1 MRAVRT
7 LLVILS
13 GGCLYDAGGAV
24 PESVSI
30 LLNAVH
36 MKKTLL
42 FSSRSLLTAA
52 LFFCAASV
60 VSCQKEETA
69 GAAPSRA
76 AIRLTAEPAELVR
89 TKSETDVAYAS
100 RFVEGD
106 AIGLFAVIRSDAE
119 TQAYP
124 AASGNYIQ
132 NAKFV
137 RQADG
142 SWREE
147 GSKSYYME
155 QGQVMD
161 LYAYYPYAENA
172 DPTALVYDASV
183 AEADFMTARTPGFSE
198 RDGEIRLVF
207 RHKLALA
214 EAFVADADKLADYA
228 VTVQDVRTK
237 AVFSLAAA
245 AQDAEMQSVDA
256 KTASVAM
263 TRCGNAFRAYLPAQ
277 EIAEGKALLKVEGN
291 GFAAFDYTHPGKTS
305 LAANQVRKLLVTPAF
320 ANPELLPNCY
330 VVSPGETLY
339 IPVSKAFGVWGKND
353 VLAGEG
359 AGMLGAMGARVVWE
373 DVRYLLNDDQITVLG
388 SGSKAVIQ
396 VRTTPRSCGNAVLA
410 LEIGGEIRWSWHLWI
425 TDYDPNDPE
434 TQKSKNGRTFMDR
447 NLGAMNSVPGD
458 ADAMGLQYQWGR
470 KDPIPCPAKWEDI
483 NMRPLWNG
491 MGVKVGF
498 SNKGTSSAISEN
510 LVTAVRQPM
519 TIIKGL
525 SVPYDW
531 YATEKNQGEERWCA
545 TDGSKTEFDPCPRGW
560 RVPVSGFGNASPWY
574 NCLTVGA
581 PWLNGVIWEDL
592 GYWPAAG
599 LLESSGQSYLGM
611 FGYYWAATPGE
622 SLSGG
627 ITKEGCAYGY
637 NFDNQTSLT
646 SYLQYRHTV
655 LSVRCVKVQ

>member
-1 MRAVRT
+1 M
-7 LLVILS
+7 
-13 GGCLYDAGGAV
+13 
-24 PESVSI
+24 
-30 LLNAVH
+30 
-36 MKKTLL
+36 
-42 FSSRSLLTAA
+42 LTAA

-60 VSCQKEETA
+60 VSCQKEPTA
-69 GAAPSRA
+69 DPAPARA
-76 AIRLTAEPAELVR
+76 AIRLTAEPADMVR

-106 AIGLFAVIRSDAE
+106 AIGLFAVIRSEAE

-183 AEADFMTARTPGFSE
+183 AETDFMTARTAGFSE

-214 EAFVADADKLADYA
+214 EAFVADADKLTDYA
-228 VTVQDVRTK
+228 VTVQNVRTK

-373 DVRYLLNDDQITVLG
+373 DVRYLLNGD
-388 SGSKAVIQ
+388 
-396 VRTTPRSCGNAVLA
+396 GNCY
-410 LEIGGEIRWSWHLWI
+410 WSWHIWA
-425 TDYDPNDPE
+425 TEYDPSQVAGQQTVGGNV
-434 TQKSKNGRTFMDR
+434 FMDR
-447 NLGAMNSVPGD
+447 NLGATSLVKGPQSAGCF
-458 ADAMGLQYQWGR
+458 YQWGR
-470 KDPIPCPAKWEDI
+470 KDPFQGPYTW
-483 NMRPLWNG
+483 MMFLNG
-491 MGVKVGF
+491 NAGWSNDGIGKFMTLRGF
-498 SNKGTSSAISEN
+498 ASSNVPSEN
-510 LVTAVRQPM
+510 LVASVRQPYRYIVGVSDWLSPDVGGEAYRWSNADG
-519 TIIKGL
+519 TKG
-525 SVPYDW
+525 V
-531 YATEKNQGEERWCA
+531 
-545 TDGSKTEFDPCPRGW
+545 FDPCPEGW
-560 RVPVSGFGNASPWY
+560 RVPVSGAGAASAW
-574 NCLTVGA
+574 A
-581 PWLNGVIWEDL
+581 DLNGVWDAERTGCVFAEGN
-592 GYWPAAG
+592 GYYPAAG
-599 LLESSGQSYLGM
+599 YINIMSASG
-611 FGYYWAATPGE
+611 
-622 SLSGG
+622 SGG
-627 ITKEGCAYGY
+627 GAEAGTSGYCWSASSAGRNGYALTYSVSAIKTEAELTKAWACP
-637 NFDNQTSLT
+637 
-646 SYLQYRHTV
+646 
-655 LSVRCVKVQ
+655 VRCVKDVK

>member
-1 MRAVRT
+1 MRAVRI

-13 GGCLYDAGGAV
+13 GGCLFDAGGAV

-69 GAAPSRA
+69 GAAPSCA

-106 AIGLFAVIRSDAE
+106 AIGLFAVIRTDAE

-245 AQDAEMQSVDA
+245 APDAEMQSVDA

-373 DVRYLLNDDQITVLG
+373 DVRYLLNGD
-388 SGSKAVIQ
+388 
-396 VRTTPRSCGNAVLA
+396 GNCY
-410 LEIGGEIRWSWHLWI
+410 WSWHIWA
-425 TDYDPNDPE
+425 TEYDPSQVAGQQTVGGNV
-434 TQKSKNGRTFMDR
+434 FMDR
-447 NLGAMNSVPGD
+447 NLGATSLVKGPQSAGCF
-458 ADAMGLQYQWGR
+458 YQWGR
-470 KDPIPCPAKWEDI
+470 KDPFQGPYTW
-483 NMRPLWNG
+483 MMFLNG
-491 MGVKVGF
+491 NAGWSNDGIGKFMTLRGF
-498 SNKGTSSAISEN
+498 ASSNVPSEN
-510 LVTAVRQPM
+510 LVASVRQPYRYIVGVSDWLSPAVGGEDYRWSNADG
-519 TIIKGL
+519 TKG
-525 SVPYDW
+525 V
-531 YATEKNQGEERWCA
+531 
-545 TDGSKTEFDPCPRGW
+545 FDPCPDGW
-560 RVPVSGFGNASPWY
+560 RVPFRAREPLPHGP
-574 NCLTVGA
+574 
-581 PWLNGVIWEDL
+581 I
-592 GYWPAAG
+592 
-599 LLESSGQSYLGM
+599 
-611 FGYYWAATPGE
+611 
-622 SLSGG
+622 
-627 ITKEGCAYGY
+627 
-637 NFDNQTSLT
+637 
-646 SYLQYRHTV
+646 
-655 LSVRCVKVQ
+655 

>member
-1 MRAVRT
+1 M
-7 LLVILS
+7 
-13 GGCLYDAGGAV
+13 
-24 PESVSI
+24 
-30 LLNAVH
+30 
-36 MKKTLL
+36 
-42 FSSRSLLTAA
+42 LTAA

-60 VSCQKEETA
+60 VSCQKEPTA
-69 GAAPSRA
+69 DPAPARA
-76 AIRLTAEPAELVR
+76 AIRLTAKPADMVR

-183 AEADFMTARTPGFSE
+183 AEADFMTARTAGFSE

-214 EAFVADADKLADYA
+214 EAFVADADKLTDYA
-228 VTVQDVRTK
+228 VTVQNVRTK

-277 EIAEGKALLKVEGN
+277 EIAEDKSLLKVEGN

-305 LAANQVRKLLVTPAF
+305 LAAGQVRKLLVTPAF

-339 IPVSKAFGVWGKND
+339 IPVCKAFGVWEKNE
-353 VLAGEG
+353 VLAGAG
-359 AGMLGAMGARVVWE
+359 TGMLGAMGARVVW
-373 DVRYLLNDDQITVLG
+373 
-388 SGSKAVIQ
+388 
-396 VRTTPRSCGNAVLA
+396 
-410 LEIGGEIRWSWHLWI
+410 
-425 TDYDPNDPE
+425 
-434 TQKSKNGRTFMDR
+434 
-447 NLGAMNSVPGD
+447 
-458 ADAMGLQYQWGR
+458 
-470 KDPIPCPAKWEDI
+470 
-483 NMRPLWNG
+483 
-491 MGVKVGF
+491 
-498 SNKGTSSAISEN
+498 
-510 LVTAVRQPM
+510 
-519 TIIKGL
+519 
-525 SVPYDW
+525 
-531 YATEKNQGEERWCA
+531 
-545 TDGSKTEFDPCPRGW
+545 
-560 RVPVSGFGNASPWY
+560 
-574 NCLTVGA
+574 
-581 PWLNGVIWEDL
+581 
-592 GYWPAAG
+592 
-599 LLESSGQSYLGM
+599 
-611 FGYYWAATPGE
+611 
-622 SLSGG
+622 
-627 ITKEGCAYGY
+627 
-637 NFDNQTSLT
+637 
-646 SYLQYRHTV
+646 
-655 LSVRCVKVQ
+655 

>member
-1 MRAVRT
+1 M
-7 LLVILS
+7 
-13 GGCLYDAGGAV
+13 
-24 PESVSI
+24 
-30 LLNAVH
+30 
-36 MKKTLL
+36 
-42 FSSRSLLTAA
+42 LTAA

-69 GAAPSRA
+69 GAAPSCA
-76 AIRLTAEPAELVR
+76 AIRLTAEPVELVR

-373 DVRYLLNDDQITVLG
+373 DVRYLLNGD
-388 SGSKAVIQ
+388 
-396 VRTTPRSCGNAVLA
+396 GNCY
-410 LEIGGEIRWSWHLWI
+410 WSWHIWA
-425 TDYDPNDPE
+425 TEYDPSQVAGQQTVGGNV
-434 TQKSKNGRTFMDR
+434 FMDR
-447 NLGAMNSVPGD
+447 NLGATSLVKGPQSAGCF
-458 ADAMGLQYQWGR
+458 YQWGR
-470 KDPIPCPAKWEDI
+470 KDPFQGPYTW
-483 NMRPLWNG
+483 MRFLNANVGWSNDG
-491 MGVKVGF
+491 IGEFMTLKGLASTKVP
-498 SNKGTSSAISEN
+498 SEN
-510 LVTAVRQPM
+510 LVASVQQPYRYIVGISG
-519 TIIKGL
+519 TQDWL
-525 SVPYDW
+525 S
-531 YATEKNQGEERWCA
+531 ATEGDEAYRWSNA
-545 TDGSKTEFDPCPRGW
+545 DGTKGVFDPCPEGW
-560 RVPVSGFGNASPWY
+560 RVPVSGAGAASAW
-574 NCLTVGA
+574 A
-581 PWLNGVIWEDL
+581 DLNGVWDAERTGCVFAEGN
-592 GYWPAAG
+592 GYYPAAG
-599 LLESSGQSYLGM
+599 YINIMSASG
-611 FGYYWAATPGE
+611 
-622 SLSGG
+622 SGG
-627 ITKEGCAYGY
+627 GAEAGTSGYCWSASSAGRNGYALTYSVSAIKTEAELTKAWACP
-637 NFDNQTSLT
+637 
-646 SYLQYRHTV
+646 
-655 LSVRCVKVQ
+655 VRCVKDVK

>member
-1 MRAVRT
+1 M
-7 LLVILS
+7 
-13 GGCLYDAGGAV
+13 
-24 PESVSI
+24 
-30 LLNAVH
+30 
-36 MKKTLL
+36 
-42 FSSRSLLTAA
+42 TAA

-69 GAAPSRA
+69 GAAPSCA

-106 AIGLFAVIRSDAE
+106 AIGLFAVIRTDAE

-373 DVRYLLNDDQITVLG
+373 DVRYLLNGD
-388 SGSKAVIQ
+388 
-396 VRTTPRSCGNAVLA
+396 GNCY
-410 LEIGGEIRWSWHLWI
+410 WSWHIWA
-425 TDYDPNDPE
+425 TEYDPSQVAGQQTVGGNV
-434 TQKSKNGRTFMDR
+434 FMDR
-447 NLGAMNSVPGD
+447 NLGATSLVKGPQSAGCF
-458 ADAMGLQYQWGR
+458 YQWGR
-470 KDPIPCPAKWEDI
+470 KDPFQGPYTW
-483 NMRPLWNG
+483 MRFLNANVGWSNDG
-491 MGVKVGF
+491 IGKFMTLKGLASTKVP
-498 SNKGTSSAISEN
+498 SEN
-510 LVTAVRQPM
+510 LVASVQQPYRYIVGISG
-519 TIIKGL
+519 TQDWL
-525 SVPYDW
+525 S
-531 YATEKNQGEERWCA
+531 ATEGDEAYRWSNA
-545 TDGSKTEFDPCPRGW
+545 DGTKGVFDPCPEGW
-560 RVPVSGFGNASPWY
+560 RVPVSG
-574 NCLTVGA
+574 VGA
-581 PWLNGVIWEDL
+581 ASAWADLNGVWDAERTGCVFAEGN
-592 GYWPAAG
+592 GYYPAAG
-599 LLESSGQSYLGM
+599 YINIMSASG
-611 FGYYWAATPGE
+611 
-622 SLSGG
+622 SGG
-627 ITKEGCAYGY
+627 GAEAGTSGY
-637 NFDNQTSLT
+637 CWSASSAGKNGYALT
-646 SYLQYRHTV
+646 YSVSAIKTEAEP
-655 LSVRCVKVQ
+655 SKTWACPVRCVKDVK

>member
-13 GGCLYDAGGAV
+13 GGCLFDAGGAV

-42 FSSRSLLTAA
+42 FSSRSLLTAT

-69 GAAPSRA
+69 GAAPSCAAPSCA
-76 AIRLTAEPAELVR
+76 AIRLTAEPAEFVR

-119 TQAYP
+119 TQAYR

-305 LAANQVRKLLVTPAF
+305 LAANQVRKLLGTPAF

-339 IPVSKAFGVWGKND
+339 IPVSKAIGVWGKND

-373 DVRYLLNDDQITVLG
+373 DVRYLLNGD
-388 SGSKAVIQ
+388 
-396 VRTTPRSCGNAVLA
+396 GNCY
-410 LEIGGEIRWSWHLWI
+410 WSWHIWA
-425 TDYDPNDPE
+425 TEYDPSQVAGQQTVGGNV
-434 TQKSKNGRTFMDR
+434 FMDR
-447 NLGAMNSVPGD
+447 NLGATSLVKGPQSAGCF
-458 ADAMGLQYQWGR
+458 YQWGR
-470 KDPIPCPAKWEDI
+470 KDPFQGPYTW
-483 NMRPLWNG
+483 MMFLNG
-491 MGVKVGF
+491 NAGWSNDGIGKFMTLRGF
-498 SNKGTSSAISEN
+498 ASSNVPSEN
-510 LVTAVRQPM
+510 LVASVRQPYRYIVGVSDWLSPAVGGEDYRWSNADG
-519 TIIKGL
+519 TKG
-525 SVPYDW
+525 V
-531 YATEKNQGEERWCA
+531 
-545 TDGSKTEFDPCPRGW
+545 FDPCPDGW
-560 RVPVSGFGNASPWY
+560 RVPFRAREPLPHGP
-574 NCLTVGA
+574 
-581 PWLNGVIWEDL
+581 I
-592 GYWPAAG
+592 
-599 LLESSGQSYLGM
+599 
-611 FGYYWAATPGE
+611 
-622 SLSGG
+622 
-627 ITKEGCAYGY
+627 
-637 NFDNQTSLT
+637 
-646 SYLQYRHTV
+646 
-655 LSVRCVKVQ
+655 

>member
-1 MRAVRT
+1 M
-7 LLVILS
+7 
-13 GGCLYDAGGAV
+13 
-24 PESVSI
+24 
-30 LLNAVH
+30 
-36 MKKTLL
+36 
-42 FSSRSLLTAA
+42 LTAA

-69 GAAPSRA
+69 GAAPSCA

-106 AIGLFAVIRSDAE
+106 AIGLFAVIRTDAE

-373 DVRYLLNDDQITVLG
+373 DVRYLLNGD
-388 SGSKAVIQ
+388 
-396 VRTTPRSCGNAVLA
+396 GNCY
-410 LEIGGEIRWSWHLWI
+410 WSWHIWA
-425 TDYDPNDPE
+425 TEYDPSQVAGQQTVGGNV
-434 TQKSKNGRTFMDR
+434 FMDR
-447 NLGAMNSVPGD
+447 NLGATSLVKGPQSAGCF
-458 ADAMGLQYQWGR
+458 YQWGR
-470 KDPIPCPAKWEDI
+470 KDPFIGPSTYKISSGQGAAMYNDSGSRTYVT
-483 NMRPLWNG
+483 M
-491 MGVKVGF
+491 VA
-498 SNKGTSSAISEN
+498 SSAETGTMDYAVKHP
-510 LVTAVRQPM
+510 LTFVTGVAESNNDWLWS
-519 TIIKGL
+519 KSDAGWSSDGDAGAK
-525 SVPYDW
+525 SV
-531 YATEKNQGEERWCA
+531 N
-545 TDGSKTEFDPCPRGW
+545 DPCPYGW
-560 RVPVSGFGNASPWY
+560 RVAPSAAFAG
-574 NCLTVGA
+574 LKIVGT
-581 PWLNGVIWEDL
+581 
-592 GYWPAAG
+592 PAAG
-599 LLESSGQSYLGM
+599 DEEKFGWTLTDGKAESFFMGGGRRRYDDGKIQNIYIPKDEAKMKLYTRADIAQPWEGLYWTTAVNGTQSHALHFWYEKLTG
-611 FGYYWAATPGE
+611 T
-622 SLSGG
+622 GG
-627 ITKEGCAYGY
+627 IAPAEAYARANGM
-637 NFDNQTSLT
+637 Q
-646 SYLQYRHTV
+646 
-655 LSVRCVKVQ
+655 VRCVKVKNL

>member
-1 MRAVRT
+1 MRAVRI

-13 GGCLYDAGGAV
+13 GGCLFDAGGAV

-69 GAAPSRA
+69 GAAPSCA

-106 AIGLFAVIRSDAE
+106 AIGLFAVIRTDAE

-359 AGMLGAMGARVVWE
+359 AGMLGALGARVVWE
-373 DVRYLLNDDQITVLG
+373 DVRYLLNGD
-388 SGSKAVIQ
+388 
-396 VRTTPRSCGNAVLA
+396 GNCY
-410 LEIGGEIRWSWHLWI
+410 WSWHIWA
-425 TDYDPNDPE
+425 TEYDPSQVAGQQTVGGNV
-434 TQKSKNGRTFMDR
+434 FMDR
-447 NLGAMNSVPGD
+447 NLGATSLVKGPQSAGCF
-458 ADAMGLQYQWGR
+458 YQWGR
-470 KDPIPCPAKWEDI
+470 KDPFQGPYTW
-483 NMRPLWNG
+483 MMFLNG
-491 MGVKVGF
+491 NAGWSNDGIGKFMTLRGF
-498 SNKGTSSAISEN
+498 ASSNVPSEN
-510 LVTAVRQPM
+510 LVASVRQPYRYIVGVSDWLSPAVGGEDYRWSNADG
-519 TIIKGL
+519 TKG
-525 SVPYDW
+525 V
-531 YATEKNQGEERWCA
+531 
-545 TDGSKTEFDPCPRGW
+545 FDPCPDGW
-560 RVPVSGFGNASPWY
+560 RVPFRAREPLPHGP
-574 NCLTVGA
+574 
-581 PWLNGVIWEDL
+581 I
-592 GYWPAAG
+592 
-599 LLESSGQSYLGM
+599 
-611 FGYYWAATPGE
+611 
-622 SLSGG
+622 
-627 ITKEGCAYGY
+627 
-637 NFDNQTSLT
+637 
-646 SYLQYRHTV
+646 
-655 LSVRCVKVQ
+655 

>member
-13 GGCLYDAGGAV
+13 GGCLFDAGGAV

-42 FSSRSLLTAA
+42 FSSRSLLTAT

-69 GAAPSRA
+69 GAAPSCA

-106 AIGLFAVIRSDAE
+106 AIGLFAVIRTDAE

-277 EIAEGKALLKVEGN
+277 EIAEDKALLKVEGN

-305 LAANQVRKLLVTPAF
+305 LAAGQVRKLLVTPAF

-373 DVRYLLNDDQITVLG
+373 DVRYLLNGD
-388 SGSKAVIQ
+388 
-396 VRTTPRSCGNAVLA
+396 GNCY
-410 LEIGGEIRWSWHLWI
+410 WSWHIWA
-425 TDYDPNDPE
+425 TEYDPSQVAGQQTVGGNV
-434 TQKSKNGRTFMDR
+434 FMDR
-447 NLGAMNSVPGD
+447 NLGATSLVKGPQSAGCF
-458 ADAMGLQYQWGR
+458 YQWGR
-470 KDPIPCPAKWEDI
+470 KDPFQGPYTW
-483 NMRPLWNG
+483 MMFLNG
-491 MGVKVGF
+491 NAGWSNDGIGKFMTLRGF
-498 SNKGTSSAISEN
+498 ASSNVPSEN
-510 LVTAVRQPM
+510 LVASVRQPYRYIVGVSDWLSPAVGGEDYRWSNADG
-519 TIIKGL
+519 TKG
-525 SVPYDW
+525 V
-531 YATEKNQGEERWCA
+531 
-545 TDGSKTEFDPCPRGW
+545 FDPCPDGW
-560 RVPVSGFGNASPWY
+560 RVPFRAREPLPHGP
-574 NCLTVGA
+574 
-581 PWLNGVIWEDL
+581 I
-592 GYWPAAG
+592 
-599 LLESSGQSYLGM
+599 
-611 FGYYWAATPGE
+611 
-622 SLSGG
+622 
-627 ITKEGCAYGY
+627 
-637 NFDNQTSLT
+637 
-646 SYLQYRHTV
+646 
-655 LSVRCVKVQ
+655 

>member
-1 MRAVRT
+1 M
-7 LLVILS
+7 
-13 GGCLYDAGGAV
+13 
-24 PESVSI
+24 
-30 LLNAVH
+30 
-36 MKKTLL
+36 
-42 FSSRSLLTAA
+42 LTAA

-69 GAAPSRA
+69 GAAPSCA

-359 AGMLGAMGARVVWE
+359 AGMLGAMDARVVWE
-373 DVRYLLNDDQITVLG
+373 DVRYLLNGD
-388 SGSKAVIQ
+388 
-396 VRTTPRSCGNAVLA
+396 GNCY
-410 LEIGGEIRWSWHLWI
+410 WSWHIWA
-425 TDYDPNDPE
+425 TEYDPSQVAGQQTVGGNV
-434 TQKSKNGRTFMDR
+434 FMDR
-447 NLGAMNSVPGD
+447 NLGATSLVKGPQSAGCF
-458 ADAMGLQYQWGR
+458 YQWGR
-470 KDPIPCPAKWEDI
+470 KDPFQGPYTW
-483 NMRPLWNG
+483 MMFLNG
-491 MGVKVGF
+491 NAGWSNDGIGKFMTLRGF
-498 SNKGTSSAISEN
+498 ASSNVPSEN
-510 LVTAVRQPM
+510 LVASVRQPYRYIVGVSDWLSPAVGGEDYRWSNADG
-519 TIIKGL
+519 TKG
-525 SVPYDW
+525 V
-531 YATEKNQGEERWCA
+531 
-545 TDGSKTEFDPCPRGW
+545 FDPCPDGW
-560 RVPVSGFGNASPWY
+560 RVPVSGAGAASAW
-574 NCLTVGA
+574 A
-581 PWLNGVIWEDL
+581 DLNGVWDAERTGCVFAEGN
-592 GYWPAAG
+592 GYYPAAG
-599 LLESSGQSYLGM
+599 YINIMSASG
-611 FGYYWAATPGE
+611 
-622 SLSGG
+622 SGG
-627 ITKEGCAYGY
+627 GAEAGTSGY
-637 NFDNQTSLT
+637 CWSASSAGKNGYALT
-646 SYLQYRHTV
+646 YSVSAIKTEAEP
-655 LSVRCVKVQ
+655 SKTWACPVRCVKDVK

>member
-1 MRAVRT
+1 MRAVRI

-13 GGCLYDAGGAV
+13 GGCLFDAGGAV

-69 GAAPSRA
+69 GAAPSCA

-106 AIGLFAVIRSDAE
+106 AIGLFAVIRTDAE

-373 DVRYLLNDDQITVLG
+373 DVRYLLNGD
-388 SGSKAVIQ
+388 
-396 VRTTPRSCGNAVLA
+396 GNCY
-410 LEIGGEIRWSWHLWI
+410 WSWHIWA
-425 TDYDPNDPE
+425 TEYDPSQVAGQQTVGGNV
-434 TQKSKNGRTFMDR
+434 FMDR
-447 NLGAMNSVPGD
+447 NLGATSLVKGPQSAGCF
-458 ADAMGLQYQWGR
+458 YQWGR
-470 KDPIPCPAKWEDI
+470 KGPFQGPYTW
-483 NMRPLWNG
+483 MMFLNG
-491 MGVKVGF
+491 NAGWSNDGIGKFMTLRGF
-498 SNKGTSSAISEN
+498 ASSNVPSEN
-510 LVTAVRQPM
+510 LVASVRQPYRYIVGVSDWLSPAVGGEDYRWSNADG
-519 TIIKGL
+519 TKG
-525 SVPYDW
+525 V
-531 YATEKNQGEERWCA
+531 
-545 TDGSKTEFDPCPRGW
+545 FDPCPDGW
-560 RVPVSGFGNASPWY
+560 RVPFRAREPLPHGP
-574 NCLTVGA
+574 
-581 PWLNGVIWEDL
+581 I
-592 GYWPAAG
+592 
-599 LLESSGQSYLGM
+599 
-611 FGYYWAATPGE
+611 
-622 SLSGG
+622 
-627 ITKEGCAYGY
+627 
-637 NFDNQTSLT
+637 
-646 SYLQYRHTV
+646 
-655 LSVRCVKVQ
+655 

>member
-1 MRAVRT
+1 MRAVRI

-13 GGCLYDAGGAV
+13 GGCLFDAGGAV

-106 AIGLFAVIRSDAE
+106 AIGLFAVIRTDAE

-339 IPVSKAFGVWGKND
+339 IPVCKAFGVWEKNE
-353 VLAGEG
+353 VLAGAG

-373 DVRYLLNDDQITVLG
+373 DVRYLLNGD
-388 SGSKAVIQ
+388 
-396 VRTTPRSCGNAVLA
+396 GNCY
-410 LEIGGEIRWSWHLWI
+410 WSWHIWA
-425 TDYDPNDPE
+425 TEYDPSQVAGQQTVGGNV
-434 TQKSKNGRTFMDR
+434 FMDR
-447 NLGAMNSVPGD
+447 NLGATSLVKGPQSAGCF
-458 ADAMGLQYQWGR
+458 YQWGR
-470 KDPIPCPAKWEDI
+470 KDPFQGPYTW
-483 NMRPLWNG
+483 MMFLNG
-491 MGVKVGF
+491 NAGWSNDGIGKFMTLRGF
-498 SNKGTSSAISEN
+498 ASSNVPSEN
-510 LVTAVRQPM
+510 LVASVRQPYRYIVGVSDWLSPAVGGEDYRWSNADG
-519 TIIKGL
+519 TKG
-525 SVPYDW
+525 V
-531 YATEKNQGEERWCA
+531 
-545 TDGSKTEFDPCPRGW
+545 FDPCPDGW
-560 RVPVSGFGNASPWY
+560 RVPFRAREPLPHGP
-574 NCLTVGA
+574 
-581 PWLNGVIWEDL
+581 I
-592 GYWPAAG
+592 
-599 LLESSGQSYLGM
+599 
-611 FGYYWAATPGE
+611 
-622 SLSGG
+622 
-627 ITKEGCAYGY
+627 
-637 NFDNQTSLT
+637 
-646 SYLQYRHTV
+646 
-655 LSVRCVKVQ
+655 

>member
-1 MRAVRT
+1 MRAVRI

-13 GGCLYDAGGAV
+13 GGCLFDAGGAV

-69 GAAPSRA
+69 GAAPSCA

-106 AIGLFAVIRSDAE
+106 AIGLFAVIRTDAE

-373 DVRYLLNDDQITVLG
+373 DVRYLLNGD
-388 SGSKAVIQ
+388 
-396 VRTTPRSCGNAVLA
+396 GNCY
-410 LEIGGEIRWSWHLWI
+410 WSWHIWA
-425 TDYDPNDPE
+425 TEYDPSQVAGQQTVGGNV
-434 TQKSKNGRTFMDR
+434 FMDR
-447 NLGAMNSVPGD
+447 NLGATSLVKGPQSAGCF
-458 ADAMGLQYQWGR
+458 YQWGR
-470 KDPIPCPAKWEDI
+470 KDPFQGPYTW
-483 NMRPLWNG
+483 MMFLNG
-491 MGVKVGF
+491 NAGWSNDGIGKFMTLRGF
-498 SNKGTSSAISEN
+498 ASSNVPSEN
-510 LVTAVRQPM
+510 LVASVRQPYRYIVGVSDWLSPAVGGEAYRWSNADG
-519 TIIKGL
+519 TKG
-525 SVPYDW
+525 V
-531 YATEKNQGEERWCA
+531 
-545 TDGSKTEFDPCPRGW
+545 FDPCPEGW
-560 RVPVSGFGNASPWY
+560 RVPVSGAGAASAW
-574 NCLTVGA
+574 A
-581 PWLNGVIWEDL
+581 DLNGVWDAERTGCVFAEGN
-592 GYWPAAG
+592 GYYPAAG
-599 LLESSGQSYLGM
+599 YINIMSASG
-611 FGYYWAATPGE
+611 
-622 SLSGG
+622 SGG
-627 ITKEGCAYGY
+627 GAEAGTSGYCWSASSAGRNGYALTYSVSAIKTEAELTKAWACP
-637 NFDNQTSLT
+637 
-646 SYLQYRHTV
+646 
-655 LSVRCVKVQ
+655 VRCVKDVK

>member
-1 MRAVRT
+1 MRAVRI

-13 GGCLYDAGGAV
+13 GGCLFDAGGAV

-69 GAAPSRA
+69 GAAPSCA

-106 AIGLFAVIRSDAE
+106 AIGLFAVIRTDAE

-373 DVRYLLNDDQITVLG
+373 DVRYLLNGD
-388 SGSKAVIQ
+388 
-396 VRTTPRSCGNAVLA
+396 GNCY
-410 LEIGGEIRWSWHLWI
+410 WSWHIWA
-425 TDYDPNDPE
+425 TEYDPSQVAGQQTVGGNV
-434 TQKSKNGRTFMDR
+434 FMDR
-447 NLGAMNSVPGD
+447 NLGATSLVKGPQSAGCF
-458 ADAMGLQYQWGR
+458 YQWGR
-470 KDPIPCPAKWEDI
+470 KDPFQGPYTW
-483 NMRPLWNG
+483 MMFLNG
-491 MGVKVGF
+491 NAGWSNDGIGKFMTLRGF
-498 SNKGTSSAISEN
+498 ASSNVPSEN
-510 LVTAVRQPM
+510 LVASVRQPYRY
-519 TIIKGL
+519 IVGVSDWL
-525 SVPYDW
+525 SPAVG
-531 YATEKNQGEERWCA
+531 GEDYRWSN
-545 TDGSKTEFDPCPRGW
+545 TDGTKGVFDPCPDGW
-560 RVPVSGFGNASPWY
+560 RVPFRAREPLPHGP
-574 NCLTVGA
+574 
-581 PWLNGVIWEDL
+581 I
-592 GYWPAAG
+592 
-599 LLESSGQSYLGM
+599 
-611 FGYYWAATPGE
+611 
-622 SLSGG
+622 
-627 ITKEGCAYGY
+627 
-637 NFDNQTSLT
+637 
-646 SYLQYRHTV
+646 
-655 LSVRCVKVQ
+655 

>member
-13 GGCLYDAGGAV
+13 GGCLFDAGGAV

-42 FSSRSLLTAA
+42 FSSRSLLTAT

-69 GAAPSRA
+69 GAAPSCAAPSCA

-106 AIGLFAVIRSDAE
+106 AIGLFAVIRTDAE

-373 DVRYLLNDDQITVLG
+373 DVRYLLNGD
-388 SGSKAVIQ
+388 
-396 VRTTPRSCGNAVLA
+396 GNCY
-410 LEIGGEIRWSWHLWI
+410 WSWHIWA
-425 TDYDPNDPE
+425 TEYDPSQVAGQQTVGGNV
-434 TQKSKNGRTFMDR
+434 FMDR
-447 NLGAMNSVPGD
+447 NLGATSLVKGPQSAGCF
-458 ADAMGLQYQWGR
+458 YQWGR
-470 KDPIPCPAKWEDI
+470 KDPFQGPYTW
-483 NMRPLWNG
+483 MMFLNG
-491 MGVKVGF
+491 NAGWSNDGIGKFMTLRGF
-498 SNKGTSSAISEN
+498 ASSNVPSEN
-510 LVTAVRQPM
+510 LVASVRQPYRYIVGVSDWLSPAVGGEDYRWSNADG
-519 TIIKGL
+519 TKG
-525 SVPYDW
+525 V
-531 YATEKNQGEERWCA
+531 
-545 TDGSKTEFDPCPRGW
+545 FDPCPDGW
-560 RVPVSGFGNASPWY
+560 RVPFRAREPLPHGP
-574 NCLTVGA
+574 
-581 PWLNGVIWEDL
+581 I
-592 GYWPAAG
+592 
-599 LLESSGQSYLGM
+599 
-611 FGYYWAATPGE
+611 
-622 SLSGG
+622 
-627 ITKEGCAYGY
+627 
-637 NFDNQTSLT
+637 
-646 SYLQYRHTV
+646 
-655 LSVRCVKVQ
+655 

>member
-1 MRAVRT
+1 M
-7 LLVILS
+7 
-13 GGCLYDAGGAV
+13 
-24 PESVSI
+24 
-30 LLNAVH
+30 
-36 MKKTLL
+36 
-42 FSSRSLLTAA
+42 LTAA

-60 VSCQKEETA
+60 VSCQKEPTA
-69 GAAPSRA
+69 DPAPARA
-76 AIRLTAEPAELVR
+76 AIRLTAEPADMVR

-277 EIAEGKALLKVEGN
+277 EIAEDKALLKVEGN

-305 LAANQVRKLLVTPAF
+305 LAVGQVRKLLVTPAF

-339 IPVSKAFGVWGKND
+339 IPVCKAFGVWEKNE
-353 VLAGEG
+353 VLAGAG
-359 AGMLGAMGARVVWE
+359 TGMLGAMGARVVWE

-447 NLGAMNSVPGD
+447 NLGAMNAEYGSTD
-458 ADAMGLQYQWGR
+458 ALGLQYQWGPQGPGSVPCEMGR
-470 KDPIPCPAKWEDI
+470 HRYAPRVERRGRQGRFLDQGQFGRDPRQPRGFDQRAAGAHQGP
-483 NMRPLWNG
+483 RPSLRLVCYREKTGAEPLVRRRRLENRVRSLSPRMAG
-491 MGVKVGF
+491 SRVRF
-498 SNKGTSSAISEN
+498 RN
-510 LVTAVRQPM
+510 LVAVVQLCYCRH
-519 TIIKGL
+519 
-525 SVPYDW
+525 
-531 YATEKNQGEERWCA
+531 
-545 TDGSKTEFDPCPRGW
+545 
-560 RVPVSGFGNASPWY
+560 PVAQRS
-574 NCLTVGA
+574 
-581 PWLNGVIWEDL
+581 DL
-592 GYWPAAG
+592 GGSG
-599 LLESSGQSYLGM
+599 LLARGRSARIQRPE
-611 FGYYWAATPGE
+611 
-622 SLSGG
+622 LSGP
-627 ITKEGCAYGY
+627 
-637 NFDNQTSLT
+637 
-646 SYLQYRHTV
+646 
-655 LSVRCVKVQ
+655 VRILLGGDSR

>member
-13 GGCLYDAGGAV
+13 GGCLFDAGGAV

-42 FSSRSLLTAA
+42 FSSRSLLTAT

-69 GAAPSRA
+69 GAAPSCA

-119 TQAYP
+119 TQAYR

-305 LAANQVRKLLVTPAF
+305 LAAGQVRKLLVTPAF

-373 DVRYLLNDDQITVLG
+373 DVRYLLNGD
-388 SGSKAVIQ
+388 
-396 VRTTPRSCGNAVLA
+396 GNCY
-410 LEIGGEIRWSWHLWI
+410 WSWHIWA
-425 TDYDPNDPE
+425 TEYDPSQVAGQQTVGGNV
-434 TQKSKNGRTFMDR
+434 FMDR
-447 NLGAMNSVPGD
+447 NLGATSLVKGPQSAGCF
-458 ADAMGLQYQWGR
+458 YQWGR
-470 KDPIPCPAKWEDI
+470 KDPFQGPYTW
-483 NMRPLWNG
+483 MMFLNG
-491 MGVKVGF
+491 NAGWSNDGIGKFMTLRGF
-498 SNKGTSSAISEN
+498 ASSNVPSEN
-510 LVTAVRQPM
+510 LVASVRQPYRYIVGVSDWLSPAVGGEDYRWSNADG
-519 TIIKGL
+519 TKG
-525 SVPYDW
+525 V
-531 YATEKNQGEERWCA
+531 
-545 TDGSKTEFDPCPRGW
+545 FDPCPDGW
-560 RVPVSGFGNASPWY
+560 RVPFRAREPLPHGP
-574 NCLTVGA
+574 
-581 PWLNGVIWEDL
+581 I
-592 GYWPAAG
+592 
-599 LLESSGQSYLGM
+599 
-611 FGYYWAATPGE
+611 
-622 SLSGG
+622 
-627 ITKEGCAYGY
+627 
-637 NFDNQTSLT
+637 
-646 SYLQYRHTV
+646 
-655 LSVRCVKVQ
+655 

>member
-1 MRAVRT
+1 M
-7 LLVILS
+7 
-13 GGCLYDAGGAV
+13 
-24 PESVSI
+24 
-30 LLNAVH
+30 
-36 MKKTLL
+36 
-42 FSSRSLLTAA
+42 LTAA

-60 VSCQKEETA
+60 VSCQKEPTA
-69 GAAPSRA
+69 DPAPARA
-76 AIRLTAEPAELVR
+76 AIRLTAEPADMVR

-106 AIGLFAVIRSDAE
+106 AIGLFAVIRSEAE

-183 AEADFMTARTPGFSE
+183 AEADFMTARTAGFSE

-214 EAFVADADKLADYA
+214 EAFVADADKLTDYA
-228 VTVQDVRTK
+228 VTVQNVRTK

-373 DVRYLLNDDQITVLG
+373 DVRYLLNGD
-388 SGSKAVIQ
+388 
-396 VRTTPRSCGNAVLA
+396 GNCY
-410 LEIGGEIRWSWHLWI
+410 WSWHIWA
-425 TDYDPNDPE
+425 TEYDPSQVAGQQTVGGNV
-434 TQKSKNGRTFMDR
+434 FMDR
-447 NLGAMNSVPGD
+447 NLGATSLVKGPQSAGCF
-458 ADAMGLQYQWGR
+458 YQWGR
-470 KDPIPCPAKWEDI
+470 KDPFQGPYTW
-483 NMRPLWNG
+483 MMFLNG
-491 MGVKVGF
+491 NAGWSNDGIGKFMTLRGF
-498 SNKGTSSAISEN
+498 ASSNVPSEN
-510 LVTAVRQPM
+510 LVASVRQPYRYIVGVSDWLSPAVGGEDYRWSNADG
-519 TIIKGL
+519 TKG
-525 SVPYDW
+525 V
-531 YATEKNQGEERWCA
+531 
-545 TDGSKTEFDPCPRGW
+545 FDPCPDGW
-560 RVPVSGFGNASPWY
+560 RVPVSGAGAASAW
-574 NCLTVGA
+574 A
-581 PWLNGVIWEDL
+581 DLNGVWDAERTGCVFAEGN
-592 GYWPAAG
+592 GYYPAAG
-599 LLESSGQSYLGM
+599 YINIMSASG
-611 FGYYWAATPGE
+611 
-622 SLSGG
+622 SGG
-627 ITKEGCAYGY
+627 GAEAGTSGYCWSASSAGRNGYALTYSVSAIKTEAELTKAWACP
-637 NFDNQTSLT
+637 
-646 SYLQYRHTV
+646 
-655 LSVRCVKVQ
+655 VRCVKDVK

>member
-13 GGCLYDAGGAV
+13 GGCLFDAGGAV

-42 FSSRSLLTAA
+42 FSSRSLLTAT

-69 GAAPSRA
+69 GAAPSCA

-119 TQAYP
+119 TQAYR

-373 DVRYLLNDDQITVLG
+373 DVRYLLNGD
-388 SGSKAVIQ
+388 
-396 VRTTPRSCGNAVLA
+396 GNCY
-410 LEIGGEIRWSWHLWI
+410 WSWHIWA
-425 TDYDPNDPE
+425 TEYDPSQVAGQQTVGGNV
-434 TQKSKNGRTFMDR
+434 FMDR
-447 NLGAMNSVPGD
+447 NLGATSLVKGPQSAGCF
-458 ADAMGLQYQWGR
+458 YQWGR
-470 KDPIPCPAKWEDI
+470 KDPFQGPYTW
-483 NMRPLWNG
+483 MMFLNG
-491 MGVKVGF
+491 NAGWSNDGIGKFMTLRGF
-498 SNKGTSSAISEN
+498 ASSNVPSEN
-510 LVTAVRQPM
+510 LVASVRQPYRYIVGVSDWLSPAVGGEDYRWSNADG
-519 TIIKGL
+519 TKG
-525 SVPYDW
+525 V
-531 YATEKNQGEERWCA
+531 
-545 TDGSKTEFDPCPRGW
+545 FDPCPDGW
-560 RVPVSGFGNASPWY
+560 RVPFRAREPLPHGP
-574 NCLTVGA
+574 
-581 PWLNGVIWEDL
+581 I
-592 GYWPAAG
+592 
-599 LLESSGQSYLGM
+599 
-611 FGYYWAATPGE
+611 
-622 SLSGG
+622 
-627 ITKEGCAYGY
+627 
-637 NFDNQTSLT
+637 
-646 SYLQYRHTV
+646 
-655 LSVRCVKVQ
+655 

>member
-1 MRAVRT
+1 MRAVRI

-13 GGCLYDAGGAV
+13 GGCLFDAGGAV

-69 GAAPSRA
+69 GAAPSCA
-76 AIRLTAEPAELVR
+76 AIRLTAEPAEFVR

-119 TQAYP
+119 TQAYR

-373 DVRYLLNDDQITVLG
+373 DVRYLLNGD
-388 SGSKAVIQ
+388 
-396 VRTTPRSCGNAVLA
+396 GNCY
-410 LEIGGEIRWSWHLWI
+410 WSWHIWA
-425 TDYDPNDPE
+425 TEYDPSQVAGQQTVGGNV
-434 TQKSKNGRTFMDR
+434 FMDR
-447 NLGAMNSVPGD
+447 NLGATSLVKGPQSAGCF
-458 ADAMGLQYQWGR
+458 YQWGR
-470 KDPIPCPAKWEDI
+470 KDPFQGPYTW
-483 NMRPLWNG
+483 MMFLNG
-491 MGVKVGF
+491 NAGWSNDGIGKFMTLRGF
-498 SNKGTSSAISEN
+498 ASSNVPSEN
-510 LVTAVRQPM
+510 LVASVRQPYRYIVGVSDWLSPAVGGEDYRWSNADG
-519 TIIKGL
+519 TKG
-525 SVPYDW
+525 V
-531 YATEKNQGEERWCA
+531 
-545 TDGSKTEFDPCPRGW
+545 FDPCPDGW
-560 RVPVSGFGNASPWY
+560 RVPFRAREPLPHGP
-574 NCLTVGA
+574 
-581 PWLNGVIWEDL
+581 I
-592 GYWPAAG
+592 
-599 LLESSGQSYLGM
+599 
-611 FGYYWAATPGE
+611 
-622 SLSGG
+622 
-627 ITKEGCAYGY
+627 
-637 NFDNQTSLT
+637 
-646 SYLQYRHTV
+646 
-655 LSVRCVKVQ
+655 

>member
-13 GGCLYDAGGAV
+13 GGCLFDAGGAV

-42 FSSRSLLTAA
+42 FSSRSLLTAT

-69 GAAPSRA
+69 GAAPSCAAPSCA
-76 AIRLTAEPAELVR
+76 AIRLTAEPAEFVR

-119 TQAYP
+119 TQAYR

-373 DVRYLLNDDQITVLG
+373 DVRYLLNGD
-388 SGSKAVIQ
+388 
-396 VRTTPRSCGNAVLA
+396 GNCY
-410 LEIGGEIRWSWHLWI
+410 WSWHIWA
-425 TDYDPNDPE
+425 TEYDPSQVAGQQTVGGNV
-434 TQKSKNGRTFMDR
+434 FMDR
-447 NLGAMNSVPGD
+447 NLGATSLVKGPQSAGCF
-458 ADAMGLQYQWGR
+458 YQWGR
-470 KDPIPCPAKWEDI
+470 KDPFQGPYTW
-483 NMRPLWNG
+483 MMFLNG
-491 MGVKVGF
+491 NAGWSNDGIGKFMTLRGF
-498 SNKGTSSAISEN
+498 ASSNVPSEN
-510 LVTAVRQPM
+510 LVASVRQPYRYIVGVSDWLSPAVGGEDYRWSNADG
-519 TIIKGL
+519 TKG
-525 SVPYDW
+525 V
-531 YATEKNQGEERWCA
+531 
-545 TDGSKTEFDPCPRGW
+545 FDPCPDGW
-560 RVPVSGFGNASPWY
+560 RVPFRAREPLPHGP
-574 NCLTVGA
+574 
-581 PWLNGVIWEDL
+581 I
-592 GYWPAAG
+592 
-599 LLESSGQSYLGM
+599 
-611 FGYYWAATPGE
+611 
-622 SLSGG
+622 
-627 ITKEGCAYGY
+627 
-637 NFDNQTSLT
+637 
-646 SYLQYRHTV
+646 
-655 LSVRCVKVQ
+655 

>member
-1 MRAVRT
+1 MRAVRI

-13 GGCLYDAGGAV
+13 GGCLFDAGGAV

-60 VSCQKEETA
+60 VSCQKEPTA
-69 GAAPSRA
+69 DPAPARA

-106 AIGLFAVIRSDAE
+106 AIGLFAVIRTDAE

-373 DVRYLLNDDQITVLG
+373 DVRYLLNGD
-388 SGSKAVIQ
+388 
-396 VRTTPRSCGNAVLA
+396 GNCY
-410 LEIGGEIRWSWHLWI
+410 WSWHIWA
-425 TDYDPNDPE
+425 TEYDPSQVAGQQTVGGNV
-434 TQKSKNGRTFMDR
+434 FMDR
-447 NLGAMNSVPGD
+447 NLGATSLVKGPQSAGCF
-458 ADAMGLQYQWGR
+458 YQWGR
-470 KDPIPCPAKWEDI
+470 KDPFQGPYTW
-483 NMRPLWNG
+483 MMFLNG
-491 MGVKVGF
+491 NAGWSNDGIGKFMTLRGF
-498 SNKGTSSAISEN
+498 ASSNVPSEN
-510 LVTAVRQPM
+510 LVASVRQPYRYIVGVSDWLSPAVGGEDYRWSNADG
-519 TIIKGL
+519 TKG
-525 SVPYDW
+525 V
-531 YATEKNQGEERWCA
+531 
-545 TDGSKTEFDPCPRGW
+545 FDPCPDGW
-560 RVPVSGFGNASPWY
+560 RVPFRAREPLPHGP
-574 NCLTVGA
+574 
-581 PWLNGVIWEDL
+581 I
-592 GYWPAAG
+592 
-599 LLESSGQSYLGM
+599 
-611 FGYYWAATPGE
+611 
-622 SLSGG
+622 
-627 ITKEGCAYGY
+627 
-637 NFDNQTSLT
+637 
-646 SYLQYRHTV
+646 
-655 LSVRCVKVQ
+655 

>member
-1 MRAVRT
+1 M
-7 LLVILS
+7 
-13 GGCLYDAGGAV
+13 
-24 PESVSI
+24 
-30 LLNAVH
+30 
-36 MKKTLL
+36 
-42 FSSRSLLTAA
+42 LTAT

-69 GAAPSRA
+69 GAAPSCA

-106 AIGLFAVIRSDAE
+106 AIGLFAVIRTDAE

-183 AEADFMTARTPGFSE
+183 AEADFMTARTAGFSE

-214 EAFVADADKLADYA
+214 EAFVADADKLTDYA
-228 VTVQDVRTK
+228 VTVQNVRTK

-277 EIAEGKALLKVEGN
+277 EIAEDKALLKVGGN

-305 LAANQVRKLLVTPAF
+305 LAAGQVRKLLVTPAF

-339 IPVSKAFGVWGKND
+339 IPVCKAFGVWEKNE

-373 DVRYLLNDDQITVLG
+373 DVRYLLNGD
-388 SGSKAVIQ
+388 
-396 VRTTPRSCGNAVLA
+396 GNCY
-410 LEIGGEIRWSWHLWI
+410 WSWHIWA
-425 TDYDPNDPE
+425 TEYDPSQVAGQQTVGGNV
-434 TQKSKNGRTFMDR
+434 FMDR
-447 NLGAMNSVPGD
+447 NLGATSLVKGPQSAGCF
-458 ADAMGLQYQWGR
+458 YQWGR
-470 KDPIPCPAKWEDI
+470 KDPFQGPYTW
-483 NMRPLWNG
+483 MMFLNG
-491 MGVKVGF
+491 NAGWSNDGIGKFMTLRGF
-498 SNKGTSSAISEN
+498 ASSNVPSEN
-510 LVTAVRQPM
+510 LVASVRQPYRYIVGVSDWLSPAVGGEDYRWSNADG
-519 TIIKGL
+519 TKG
-525 SVPYDW
+525 V
-531 YATEKNQGEERWCA
+531 
-545 TDGSKTEFDPCPRGW
+545 FDPCPDGW
-560 RVPVSGFGNASPWY
+560 RVPFRAREPLPHGP
-574 NCLTVGA
+574 
-581 PWLNGVIWEDL
+581 I
-592 GYWPAAG
+592 
-599 LLESSGQSYLGM
+599 
-611 FGYYWAATPGE
+611 
-622 SLSGG
+622 
-627 ITKEGCAYGY
+627 
-637 NFDNQTSLT
+637 
-646 SYLQYRHTV
+646 
-655 LSVRCVKVQ
+655 

>member
-1 MRAVRT
+1 MRAVRI

-13 GGCLYDAGGAV
+13 GGCLFDAGGAV

-69 GAAPSRA
+69 GAAPSCA

-106 AIGLFAVIRSDAE
+106 AIGLFAVIRTDAE

-373 DVRYLLNDDQITVLG
+373 DVRYLLNGD
-388 SGSKAVIQ
+388 
-396 VRTTPRSCGNAVLA
+396 GNCY
-410 LEIGGEIRWSWHLWI
+410 WSWHIWA
-425 TDYDPNDPE
+425 TEYDPSQVAGQQTVGGNV
-434 TQKSKNGRTFMDR
+434 FMDR
-447 NLGAMNSVPGD
+447 NLGATSLVKGPQSAGCF
-458 ADAMGLQYQWGR
+458 YQWGR
-470 KDPIPCPAKWEDI
+470 KDPFQGPYTW
-483 NMRPLWNG
+483 MMFLNG
-491 MGVKVGF
+491 NAGWSNDGIGKFMTLRGF
-498 SNKGTSSAISEN
+498 ASSNVPSEN
-510 LVTAVRQPM
+510 LVASVRQPYRYIVGVSDWLSPAVGGEDYRWSNADG
-519 TIIKGL
+519 TKG
-525 SVPYDW
+525 V
-531 YATEKNQGEERWCA
+531 
-545 TDGSKTEFDPCPRGW
+545 FDPCPEGW
-560 RVPVSGFGNASPWY
+560 RVPVSGAEAGTSGYCWSASSAGKNGY
-574 NCLTVGA
+574 ALTYSVSA
-581 PWLNGVIWEDL
+581 IKTEAEP
-592 GYWPAAG
+592 
-599 LLESSGQSYLGM
+599 SKT
-611 FGYYWAATPGE
+611 WACP
-622 SLSGG
+622 
-627 ITKEGCAYGY
+627 
-637 NFDNQTSLT
+637 
-646 SYLQYRHTV
+646 
-655 LSVRCVKVQ
+655 VRCVKDVK

>member
-1 MRAVRT
+1 MRAVRI

-13 GGCLYDAGGAV
+13 GGCLFDAGGAV

-69 GAAPSRA
+69 GAAPSCA

-106 AIGLFAVIRSDAE
+106 AIGLFAVIRTDAE

-172 DPTALVYDASV
+172 APTALVYDASV

-373 DVRYLLNDDQITVLG
+373 DVRYLLNGD
-388 SGSKAVIQ
+388 
-396 VRTTPRSCGNAVLA
+396 GNCY
-410 LEIGGEIRWSWHLWI
+410 WSWHIWA
-425 TDYDPNDPE
+425 TEYDPSQVAGQQTVGGNV
-434 TQKSKNGRTFMDR
+434 FMDR
-447 NLGAMNSVPGD
+447 NLGATSLVKGPQSAGCF
-458 ADAMGLQYQWGR
+458 YQWGR
-470 KDPIPCPAKWEDI
+470 KDPFQGPYTW
-483 NMRPLWNG
+483 MMFLNG
-491 MGVKVGF
+491 NAGWSNDGIGKFMTLRGF
-498 SNKGTSSAISEN
+498 ASSNVPSEN
-510 LVTAVRQPM
+510 LVASVRQPYRYIVGVSDWLSPAVGGEDYRWSNADG
-519 TIIKGL
+519 TKG
-525 SVPYDW
+525 V
-531 YATEKNQGEERWCA
+531 
-545 TDGSKTEFDPCPRGW
+545 FDPCPDGW
-560 RVPVSGFGNASPWY
+560 RVPFRAREPLPHGP
-574 NCLTVGA
+574 T
-581 PWLNGVIWEDL
+581 
-592 GYWPAAG
+592 
-599 LLESSGQSYLGM
+599 
-611 FGYYWAATPGE
+611 
-622 SLSGG
+622 
-627 ITKEGCAYGY
+627 
-637 NFDNQTSLT
+637 
-646 SYLQYRHTV
+646 
-655 LSVRCVKVQ
+655 

>member
-1 MRAVRT
+1 M
-7 LLVILS
+7 
-13 GGCLYDAGGAV
+13 
-24 PESVSI
+24 
-30 LLNAVH
+30 
-36 MKKTLL
+36 
-42 FSSRSLLTAA
+42 LTAA

-69 GAAPSRA
+69 GAAPSCA

-106 AIGLFAVIRSDAE
+106 AISLFAVIRSDAE

-305 LAANQVRKLLVTPAF
+305 LAANLVRKLLVTPAF

-339 IPVSKAFGVWGKND
+339 IPVSKAFGVWDAERTGC
-353 VLAGEG
+353 VFAEG
-359 AGMLGAMGARVVWE
+359 
-373 DVRYLLNDDQITVLG
+373 
-388 SGSKAVIQ
+388 
-396 VRTTPRSCGNAVLA
+396 
-410 LEIGGEIRWSWHLWI
+410 
-425 TDYDPNDPE
+425 
-434 TQKSKNGRTFMDR
+434 NG
-447 NLGAMNSVPGD
+447 
-458 ADAMGLQYQWGR
+458 Y
-470 KDPIPCPAKWEDI
+470 
-483 NMRPLWNG
+483 
-491 MGVKVGF
+491 
-498 SNKGTSSAISEN
+498 
-510 LVTAVRQPM
+510 
-519 TIIKGL
+519 
-525 SVPYDW
+525 Y
-531 YATEKNQGEERWCA
+531 
-545 TDGSKTEFDPCPRGW
+545 
-560 RVPVSGFGNASPWY
+560 
-574 NCLTVGA
+574 
-581 PWLNGVIWEDL
+581 
-592 GYWPAAG
+592 PAAG
-599 LLESSGQSYLGM
+599 YINIMSASG
-611 FGYYWAATPGE
+611 
-622 SLSGG
+622 SGG
-627 ITKEGCAYGY
+627 GAEAGTSGY
-637 NFDNQTSLT
+637 CWSASSAGKNGYALT
-646 SYLQYRHTV
+646 YSVSAIKTEAEP
-655 LSVRCVKVQ
+655 SKTWACPVRCVKDVK

>member
-1 MRAVRT
+1 M
-7 LLVILS
+7 
-13 GGCLYDAGGAV
+13 
-24 PESVSI
+24 
-30 LLNAVH
+30 
-36 MKKTLL
+36 
-42 FSSRSLLTAA
+42 LTAA

-69 GAAPSRA
+69 GAAPSCA

-106 AIGLFAVIRSDAE
+106 AIGLFAVIRTDAE

-373 DVRYLLNDDQITVLG
+373 DVRYLLNGD
-388 SGSKAVIQ
+388 
-396 VRTTPRSCGNAVLA
+396 GNCY
-410 LEIGGEIRWSWHLWI
+410 WSWHIWA
-425 TDYDPNDPE
+425 TEYDPSQVAGQQTVGGNV
-434 TQKSKNGRTFMDR
+434 FMDR
-447 NLGAMNSVPGD
+447 NLGATSLVKGPQSAGCF
-458 ADAMGLQYQWGR
+458 YQWGR
-470 KDPIPCPAKWEDI
+470 KDPFQGPYTW
-483 NMRPLWNG
+483 MMFLNG
-491 MGVKVGF
+491 NAGWSNDGIGKFMTLSGF
-498 SNKGTSSAISEN
+498 ASSNVPSEN
-510 LVTAVRQPM
+510 LVASVRQPYRYIVGVSDWLSPAVGGEDYRWSNADG
-519 TIIKGL
+519 TKG
-525 SVPYDW
+525 V
-531 YATEKNQGEERWCA
+531 
-545 TDGSKTEFDPCPRGW
+545 FDPCPEGW
-560 RVPVSGFGNASPWY
+560 RVPVSG
-574 NCLTVGA
+574 VGA
-581 PWLNGVIWEDL
+581 ASAWADLNGVWDAERTGCVFAESK
-592 GYWPAAG
+592 GYYPAAG
-599 LLESSGQSYLGM
+599 YINVMSP
-611 FGYYWAATPGE
+611 T
-622 SLSGG
+622 LSGG
-627 ITKEGCAYGY
+627 GGAEAGTSGYCWSASSAGRNGYALTYSVSAIKTEAELTKAWACP
-637 NFDNQTSLT
+637 
-646 SYLQYRHTV
+646 
-655 LSVRCVKVQ
+655 VRCVKDVK

>member
-1 MRAVRT
+1 MRAVRI

-13 GGCLYDAGGAV
+13 GGCLFDAGGAV

-69 GAAPSRA
+69 GAAPSCA

-106 AIGLFAVIRSDAE
+106 AIGLFAVIRTDAE

-373 DVRYLLNDDQITVLG
+373 DVRYLLNGD
-388 SGSKAVIQ
+388 
-396 VRTTPRSCGNAVLA
+396 GNCY
-410 LEIGGEIRWSWHLWI
+410 WSWHIWA
-425 TDYDPNDPE
+425 TEYDPSQVAGQQTVGGNV
-434 TQKSKNGRTFMDR
+434 FMDR
-447 NLGAMNSVPGD
+447 NLGATSLVKGPQSAGCF
-458 ADAMGLQYQWGR
+458 YQWGR
-470 KDPIPCPAKWEDI
+470 KDPFQGPYTW
-483 NMRPLWNG
+483 MMFLNG
-491 MGVKVGF
+491 NAGWSNDGIGKFMTLRGF
-498 SNKGTSSAISEN
+498 ASSNVPSEN
-510 LVTAVRQPM
+510 LVASVRQPYRYIVGVSDWLSPAVGGEDYRWSNADG
-519 TIIKGL
+519 TKG
-525 SVPYDW
+525 V
-531 YATEKNQGEERWCA
+531 
-545 TDGSKTEFDPCPRGW
+545 FDPCPDGW
-560 RVPVSGFGNASPWY
+560 RVPFRAREPLPHGP
-574 NCLTVGA
+574 
-581 PWLNGVIWEDL
+581 I
-592 GYWPAAG
+592 
-599 LLESSGQSYLGM
+599 
-611 FGYYWAATPGE
+611 
-622 SLSGG
+622 
-627 ITKEGCAYGY
+627 
-637 NFDNQTSLT
+637 
-646 SYLQYRHTV
+646 
-655 LSVRCVKVQ
+655 

>member
-1 MRAVRT
+1 M
-7 LLVILS
+7 
-13 GGCLYDAGGAV
+13 
-24 PESVSI
+24 
-30 LLNAVH
+30 
-36 MKKTLL
+36 
-42 FSSRSLLTAA
+42 TAA

-69 GAAPSRA
+69 GAAPSCA

-373 DVRYLLNDDQITVLG
+373 DVRYLLNGD
-388 SGSKAVIQ
+388 
-396 VRTTPRSCGNAVLA
+396 GNCY
-410 LEIGGEIRWSWHLWI
+410 WSWHIWA
-425 TDYDPNDPE
+425 TEYDPSQVAGQQTVGGNV
-434 TQKSKNGRTFMDR
+434 FMDR
-447 NLGAMNSVPGD
+447 NLGATSLVKGPQSAGCF
-458 ADAMGLQYQWGR
+458 YQWGR
-470 KDPIPCPAKWEDI
+470 KDPFQGPYTWMMFLNANAGWSNDGIGKFMTLKGLAST
-483 NMRPLWNG
+483 
-491 MGVKVGF
+491 KVP
-498 SNKGTSSAISEN
+498 SEN
-510 LVTAVRQPM
+510 LVASVQQPYRYIVGISG
-519 TIIKGL
+519 TQDWLSPDVGGEAYRWSNADGTKG
-525 SVPYDW
+525 V
-531 YATEKNQGEERWCA
+531 
-545 TDGSKTEFDPCPRGW
+545 FDPCPEGW
-560 RVPVSGFGNASPWY
+560 RVPVSGAGAASAW
-574 NCLTVGA
+574 A
-581 PWLNGVIWEDL
+581 DLNGVWDAERTGCVFAEGN
-592 GYWPAAG
+592 GYYPAAG
-599 LLESSGQSYLGM
+599 YINIMSASG
-611 FGYYWAATPGE
+611 
-622 SLSGG
+622 SGG
-627 ITKEGCAYGY
+627 GAEAGTSGYCWSASSAGRNGYALTYSVSAIKTEAELTKAWACP
-637 NFDNQTSLT
+637 
-646 SYLQYRHTV
+646 
-655 LSVRCVKVQ
+655 VRCVKDVK

>member
-1 MRAVRT
+1 MRAVRI

-13 GGCLYDAGGAV
+13 GGCLFDAGGAV

-69 GAAPSRA
+69 GAAPSCA

-106 AIGLFAVIRSDAE
+106 AIGLFAVIRTDAE

-183 AEADFMTARTPGFSE
+183 AEADFMTARTPG
-198 RDGEIRLVF
+198 
-207 RHKLALA
+207 LA

-330 VVSPGETLY
+330 VVSPFRKPSACG
-339 IPVSKAFGVWGKND
+339 
-353 VLAGEG
+353 
-359 AGMLGAMGARVVWE
+359 
-373 DVRYLLNDDQITVLG
+373 
-388 SGSKAVIQ
+388 
-396 VRTTPRSCGNAVLA
+396 VRTTCWRAKA
-410 LEIGGEIRWSWHLWI
+410 
-425 TDYDPNDPE
+425 
-434 TQKSKNGRTFMDR
+434 
-447 NLGAMNSVPGD
+447 
-458 ADAMGLQYQWGR
+458 
-470 KDPIPCPAKWEDI
+470 PACWE
-483 NMRPLWNG
+483 
-491 MGVKVGF
+491 
-498 SNKGTSSAISEN
+498 
-510 LVTAVRQPM
+510 
-519 TIIKGL
+519 
-525 SVPYDW
+525 
-531 YATEKNQGEERWCA
+531 
-545 TDGSKTEFDPCPRGW
+545 
-560 RVPVSGFGNASPWY
+560 PW
-574 NCLTVGA
+574 A
-581 PWLNGVIWEDL
+581 P
-592 GYWPAAG
+592 A
-599 LLESSGQSYLGM
+599 
-611 FGYYWAATPGE
+611 
-622 SLSGG
+622 
-627 ITKEGCAYGY
+627 
-637 NFDNQTSLT
+637 
-646 SYLQYRHTV
+646 
-655 LSVRCVKVQ
+655 

>member
-1 MRAVRT
+1 MRAVRI

-13 GGCLYDAGGAV
+13 GGCLFDAGGAV

-69 GAAPSRA
+69 GAAPSCA

-89 TKSETDVAYAS
+89 TKSETAVAYAS

-106 AIGLFAVIRSDAE
+106 AIGLFAVIRTDAE

-291 GFAAFDYTHPGKTS
+291 GFAAVDYTHPGKTS

-373 DVRYLLNDDQITVLG
+373 DVRYLLNGD
-388 SGSKAVIQ
+388 
-396 VRTTPRSCGNAVLA
+396 GNCY
-410 LEIGGEIRWSWHLWI
+410 WSWHIWA
-425 TDYDPNDPE
+425 TEYDPSQGAGQQTVGGNV
-434 TQKSKNGRTFMDR
+434 FMDR
-447 NLGAMNSVPGD
+447 NLGATSLVKGPQSAGCF
-458 ADAMGLQYQWGR
+458 YQWGR
-470 KDPIPCPAKWEDI
+470 KDPFQGPYTW
-483 NMRPLWNG
+483 MMFLNG
-491 MGVKVGF
+491 NAGWSNDGIGKFMTLRGF
-498 SNKGTSSAISEN
+498 ASSNVPSEN
-510 LVTAVRQPM
+510 LVASVRQPYRYIVGVSDWLSPAVGGEDYRWSNADG
-519 TIIKGL
+519 TKG
-525 SVPYDW
+525 V
-531 YATEKNQGEERWCA
+531 
-545 TDGSKTEFDPCPRGW
+545 FDPCPDGW
-560 RVPVSGFGNASPWY
+560 RVPFRAREPLPHGP
-574 NCLTVGA
+574 
-581 PWLNGVIWEDL
+581 I
-592 GYWPAAG
+592 
-599 LLESSGQSYLGM
+599 
-611 FGYYWAATPGE
+611 
-622 SLSGG
+622 
-627 ITKEGCAYGY
+627 
-637 NFDNQTSLT
+637 
-646 SYLQYRHTV
+646 
-655 LSVRCVKVQ
+655 

>member
-1 MRAVRT
+1 M
-7 LLVILS
+7 
-13 GGCLYDAGGAV
+13 
-24 PESVSI
+24 
-30 LLNAVH
+30 
-36 MKKTLL
+36 
-42 FSSRSLLTAA
+42 LTAA

-69 GAAPSRA
+69 GAAPSCA

-373 DVRYLLNDDQITVLG
+373 DVRYLLNGD
-388 SGSKAVIQ
+388 
-396 VRTTPRSCGNAVLA
+396 GNCY
-410 LEIGGEIRWSWHLWI
+410 WSWHIWA
-425 TDYDPNDPE
+425 TEYDPSQVAGQQTVGGNV
-434 TQKSKNGRTFMDR
+434 FMDR
-447 NLGAMNSVPGD
+447 NLGATSLVKGPQSAGCF
-458 ADAMGLQYQWGR
+458 YQWGR
-470 KDPIPCPAKWEDI
+470 KDPFQGPYTW
-483 NMRPLWNG
+483 MMFLNG
-491 MGVKVGF
+491 NAGWSNDGIGKFMTLRGF
-498 SNKGTSSAISEN
+498 ASSNVPSEN
-510 LVTAVRQPM
+510 LVASVRQPYRYIVGVSDWLSPAVGGEDYRWSNADG
-519 TIIKGL
+519 TKG
-525 SVPYDW
+525 V
-531 YATEKNQGEERWCA
+531 
-545 TDGSKTEFDPCPRGW
+545 FDPCPEGW
-560 RVPVSGFGNASPWY
+560 RVPVSGAGAASAW
-574 NCLTVGA
+574 A
-581 PWLNGVIWEDL
+581 DLNGVWDAERTGCVFAEGN
-592 GYWPAAG
+592 GYYPAAG
-599 LLESSGQSYLGM
+599 YINIMSASG
-611 FGYYWAATPGE
+611 
-622 SLSGG
+622 SGG
-627 ITKEGCAYGY
+627 GAEAGTSGYCWSASSAGRNGYALTYSVSAIKTEAELTKAWACP
-637 NFDNQTSLT
+637 
-646 SYLQYRHTV
+646 
-655 LSVRCVKVQ
+655 VRCVKDVK

>member
-1 MRAVRT
+1 MRALRT

-13 GGCLYDAGGAV
+13 GGCLFDAGGAV

-42 FSSRSLLTAA
+42 FSSRSLLTAT

-69 GAAPSRA
+69 GAAPSCA

-106 AIGLFAVIRSDAE
+106 AIGLFAVIRTDAE

-373 DVRYLLNDDQITVLG
+373 DVRYLLNGD
-388 SGSKAVIQ
+388 
-396 VRTTPRSCGNAVLA
+396 GNCY
-410 LEIGGEIRWSWHLWI
+410 WSWHIWA
-425 TDYDPNDPE
+425 TEYDPSQVAGQQTVGGNV
-434 TQKSKNGRTFMDR
+434 FMDR
-447 NLGAMNSVPGD
+447 NLGATSLVKGPQSAGCF
-458 ADAMGLQYQWGR
+458 YQWGR
-470 KDPIPCPAKWEDI
+470 KDPFQGPYTW
-483 NMRPLWNG
+483 MMFLNG
-491 MGVKVGF
+491 NAGWSNDGIGKFMTLRGF
-498 SNKGTSSAISEN
+498 ASSNVPSEN
-510 LVTAVRQPM
+510 LVASVRQPYRYIVGVSDWLSPAVGGEDYRWSNADG
-519 TIIKGL
+519 TKG
-525 SVPYDW
+525 V
-531 YATEKNQGEERWCA
+531 
-545 TDGSKTEFDPCPRGW
+545 FDPCPDGW
-560 RVPVSGFGNASPWY
+560 RVPFRAREPLPHGP
-574 NCLTVGA
+574 
-581 PWLNGVIWEDL
+581 I
-592 GYWPAAG
+592 
-599 LLESSGQSYLGM
+599 
-611 FGYYWAATPGE
+611 
-622 SLSGG
+622 
-627 ITKEGCAYGY
+627 
-637 NFDNQTSLT
+637 
-646 SYLQYRHTV
+646 
-655 LSVRCVKVQ
+655 

>member
-1 MRAVRT
+1 MRAVRI

-13 GGCLYDAGGAV
+13 GGCLFDAGGAV

-69 GAAPSRA
+69 GAAPSCA

-373 DVRYLLNDDQITVLG
+373 DVRYLLNGD
-388 SGSKAVIQ
+388 
-396 VRTTPRSCGNAVLA
+396 GNCY
-410 LEIGGEIRWSWHLWI
+410 WSWHIWA
-425 TDYDPNDPE
+425 TEYDPSQVAGQQTVGGNV
-434 TQKSKNGRTFMDR
+434 FMDR
-447 NLGAMNSVPGD
+447 NLGATSLVKGPQSAGCF
-458 ADAMGLQYQWGR
+458 YQWGR
-470 KDPIPCPAKWEDI
+470 KDPFQGPYTW
-483 NMRPLWNG
+483 MMFLNG
-491 MGVKVGF
+491 NAGWSNDGIGKFMTLRGF
-498 SNKGTSSAISEN
+498 ASSNVPSEN
-510 LVTAVRQPM
+510 LVASVRQPYRYIVGVSDWLSPAVGGEDYRWSNADG
-519 TIIKGL
+519 TKG
-525 SVPYDW
+525 V
-531 YATEKNQGEERWCA
+531 
-545 TDGSKTEFDPCPRGW
+545 FDPCPDGW
-560 RVPVSGFGNASPWY
+560 RVPFRAREPLPHGP
-574 NCLTVGA
+574 
-581 PWLNGVIWEDL
+581 I
-592 GYWPAAG
+592 
-599 LLESSGQSYLGM
+599 
-611 FGYYWAATPGE
+611 
-622 SLSGG
+622 
-627 ITKEGCAYGY
+627 
-637 NFDNQTSLT
+637 
-646 SYLQYRHTV
+646 
-655 LSVRCVKVQ
+655 

>member
-1 MRAVRT
+1 M
-7 LLVILS
+7 
-13 GGCLYDAGGAV
+13 
-24 PESVSI
+24 
-30 LLNAVH
+30 
-36 MKKTLL
+36 
-42 FSSRSLLTAA
+42 TAA

-69 GAAPSRA
+69 GAAPSCA
-76 AIRLTAEPAELVR
+76 AIRLTAEPAEFVR

-373 DVRYLLNDDQITVLG
+373 DVRYLLNGD
-388 SGSKAVIQ
+388 
-396 VRTTPRSCGNAVLA
+396 GNCY
-410 LEIGGEIRWSWHLWI
+410 WSWHIWA
-425 TDYDPNDPE
+425 TEYDPSQVAGQQTVGGNV
-434 TQKSKNGRTFMDR
+434 FMDR
-447 NLGAMNSVPGD
+447 NLGATSLVKGPQSAGCF
-458 ADAMGLQYQWGR
+458 YQWGR
-470 KDPIPCPAKWEDI
+470 KDPFQGPYTWMMFLNANAGWSNDGIGKFMTLKGLAST
-483 NMRPLWNG
+483 
-491 MGVKVGF
+491 KVP
-498 SNKGTSSAISEN
+498 SEN
-510 LVTAVRQPM
+510 LVASVQQPYRYIVGISG
-519 TIIKGL
+519 TQDWLSPDVGGEAYRWSNADGTKG
-525 SVPYDW
+525 V
-531 YATEKNQGEERWCA
+531 
-545 TDGSKTEFDPCPRGW
+545 FDPCPEGW
-560 RVPVSGFGNASPWY
+560 RVPVSGAGAASAW
-574 NCLTVGA
+574 A
-581 PWLNGVIWEDL
+581 DLNGVWDAERTGCVFAEGN
-592 GYWPAAG
+592 GYYPAAG
-599 LLESSGQSYLGM
+599 YINIMSASG
-611 FGYYWAATPGE
+611 
-622 SLSGG
+622 SGG
-627 ITKEGCAYGY
+627 GAEAGTSGY
-637 NFDNQTSLT
+637 CWSASSAGRNGYALT
-646 SYLQYRHTV
+646 YSVSAIKTEAEP
-655 LSVRCVKVQ
+655 SKTWACPVRCVKDVK